1 MVASATTQKL
11 TIMLLRLTISIVCLI
26 PLHARAGERVEN
38 IVQIAQ
44 SIDVAPVWAGH
55 PVRFA
60 LLTHEPWQLVA
71 YYDAQRQMT
80 VGLRRLDST
89 DWRFVRLALTADEL
103 TQWKRRVPPT
113 ELGWDSHNF
122 LALAV
127 DADDCIHLSGNM
139 HASPLVYFR
148 TEKPMDIDSFRWI
161 QAMTGEREKKATYP
175 RFITGI
181 HGELIFTYRDGGSGN
196 GDQIVNLYNLKS
208 KTWGRLFDQPLFSGG
223 GRVNAYFTGPIRD
236 RSGMYHLAWVW
247 RDTPD
252 CSTNHDVCYARS
264 ADLVHWTTS
273 GGKLLAP
280 PITLESAEVVDPIPS
295 GSGLSN
301 GNVQIGFDLQQR
313 PVLSYHKF
321 DAAGNT
327 QAYSARR
334 ESQGWRIYQ
343 TTDWAYRWDLRG
355 GGTLESE
362 IRLGPVVRDRTAKL
376 TQSYRHVKYGE
387 GVWLLDE
394 ATLKP
399 IGRGDPAAQPN
410 YIPPELKKVASNTPD
425 MTVQFAF
432 DLGRPD
438 RQGTRYLLRWETRDA
453 NRDRP
458 YSGKVPDPTMLRV
471 IELRS
476 ERKNDLLQPYPDED

>member
-1 MVASATTQKL
+1 MF
-11 TIMLLRLTISIVCLI
+11 TIRGLPVMLRSIAIVMVCLI
-26 PLHARAGERVEN
+26 PLHAHAGEQVEN
-38 IVQIAQ
+38 VVQVEK
-44 SIDVAPVWAGH
+44 SIEVAPVWAGH

-60 LLTHEPWQLVA
+60 LLTHAPWQLVA
-71 YYDAQRQMT
+71 FYDTQRQMT
-80 VGLRRLDST
+80 VGIRRLDST
-89 DWRFVRLALTADEL
+89 DWRFVRLALTPDEL
-103 TQWKRRVPPT
+103 KQWKRRVPPT

-122 LALAV
+122 LAMAV

-161 QAMTGEREKKATYP
+161 PEMTGSREKKATYP

-181 HGELIFTYRDGGSGN
+181 HGELLFTYRDGGSGN
-196 GDQIVNLYNLKS
+196 GDQLVNLYDLKT
-208 KTWGRLFDQPLFSGG
+208 KTWGRLFDQPLFSGE
-223 GRVNAYFTGPIRD
+223 GRMNAYFTGPIRD
-236 RSGMYHLAWVW
+236 RAGMYHLTWVW

-264 ADLVHWTTS
+264 ADLTHWTTS
-273 GGKLLAP
+273 GGKALKP
-280 PITLESAEVVDPIPS
+280 PITFETAEVVDPAPS

-301 GNVQIGFDLQQR
+301 GGVQIGFDLEQR
-313 PVLSYHKF
+313 PVLSFYKF

-327 QAYSARR
+327 QAYNARR

-343 TTDWAYRWDLRG
+343 TTEWAYRWDFRG
-355 GGTLESE
+355 GGTIESE
-362 IRLGPVVRDRTAKL
+362 IRLGPVVRDRAGKL

-394 ATLKP
+394 AAMKP

-410 YIPPELKKVASNTPD
+410 YIAPELKKPPSNQPD

-432 DLGRPD
+432 DLGHAD
-438 RQGTRYLLRWETRDA
+438 QQGVRYLLRWATHPA
-453 NRDRP
+453 NRDRA
-458 YSGKVPDPTMLRV
+458 YSGKVPEPSMLQV
-471 IELRS
+471 YELRA
-476 ERKNDLLQPYPDED
+476 ERKGNALLPYPDDD